1 MRRNLLTLCLLLSPL
16 TGAQRTEVVGYLPHY
31 RVDSL
36 NALPYDSLTD
46 VIFFSVEP
54 KVDGSI
60 DSFDAKPA
68 ILKKLRAL
76 TTPKGVKLHLCV
88 GGWRKSKGFSKMAA
102 NLSTRTAFVR
112 NLTAFLKTHQLDGA
126 DLDWEHPRSKSETV
140 SFQKLIIELKTVFR
154 PHDLEL
160 TVTVAGWGTYLHP
173 ETVPFVDRIQIMAY
187 DQGTP
192 HASFENAVKAIET
205 WRLKGVP
212 TEKLI
217 LGLPLY
223 GRNRERVAR
232 SYARI
237 IEEFDPPPSSDEAG
251 GFHFNGIDTLT
262 RKIRFVRKK
271 GLAGVM
277 FWELGQDAKGK
288 NSVVRTLPLRED
300 FSENEKEKGN
310 SR

>member
-1 MRRNLLTLCLLLSPL
+1 MHRNLWALCLLLSPL

-31 RVDSL
+31 RVEALD
-36 NALPYDSLTD
+36 ALPFETLTD

-60 DSFDAKPA
+60 DSSDAKPA

-126 DLDWEHPRSKSETV
+126 DLDWEHPRSKSEIE
-140 SFQKLIIELKTVFR
+140 SFQKLIIELKTALR
-154 PHDLEL
+154 PHGLEL

-192 HASFENAVKAIET
+192 HASFAGATKDMERWVKQGAP
-205 WRLKGVP
+205 KS
-212 TEKLI
+212 KLF
-217 LGLPLY
+217 LGLPFY
-223 GRNRERVAR
+223 GRNAKKEAMT
-232 SYARI
+232 YAEI
-237 IEEFDPPPSSDEAG
+237 IRRFKPSPDSDLAG
-251 GFHFNGIDTLT
+251 GYHFNGPATIAEKTAY
-262 RKIRFVRKK
+262 
-271 GLAGVM
+271 AGREGFGGIM
-277 FWELGQDAKGK
+277 IWELGQDAKGK
-288 NSVVRTLPLRED
+288 HSLLHAVQRGM
-300 FSENEKEKGN
+300 KK
-310 SR
+310 

>member
-1 MRRNLLTLCLLLSPL
+1 MHRNLLTLCLLLSPL

-60 DSFDAKPA
+60 DSSDAKPA

-126 DLDWEHPRSKSETV
+126 DLDWEHPRSKSEIE
-140 SFQKLIIELKTVFR
+140 SFQKLIIELKTAFR

-192 HASFENAVKAIET
+192 HASFAGATKDMERWVKQGAP
-205 WRLKGVP
+205 KS
-212 TEKLI
+212 KLF
-217 LGLPLY
+217 LGLPFY
-223 GRNRERVAR
+223 GRNAKKEAMT
-232 SYARI
+232 YAEI
-237 IEEFDPPPSSDEAG
+237 IRRFKPSPDSDLAG
-251 GFHFNGIDTLT
+251 GYHFNGPATIADKTAY
-262 RKIRFVRKK
+262 
-271 GLAGVM
+271 AGREGFGGIM
-277 FWELGQDAKGK
+277 IWELGQDAKGK
-288 NSVVRTLPLRED
+288 HSLFHAVQRGMKKQNRP
-300 FSENEKEKGN
+300 ENK
-310 SR
+310 

>member
-1 MRRNLLTLCLLLSPL
+1 MHRNLLVLCLLLSPL

-60 DSFDAKPA
+60 DSSDAKPA

-126 DLDWEHPRSKSETV
+126 DLDWEHPRSKSEIE
-140 SFQKLIIELKTVFR
+140 SFQKLIIELKTAFH
-154 PHDLEL
+154 PHGLEL

-192 HASFENAVKAIET
+192 HASFAGATKDMERWVKQGAP
-205 WRLKGVP
+205 KS
-212 TEKLI
+212 KLF
-217 LGLPLY
+217 LGLPFY
-223 GRNRERVAR
+223 GRNAKKEAMT
-232 SYARI
+232 YAEI
-237 IEEFDPPPSSDEAG
+237 IRRFKPSPDSDLAG
-251 GFHFNGIDTLT
+251 GYHFNGPATIAEKTAY
-262 RKIRFVRKK
+262 
-271 GLAGVM
+271 AGREGFGGIM
-277 FWELGQDAKGK
+277 IWELGQDAKGK
-288 NSVVRTLPLRED
+288 HSLLHAVQRGMKKQNRP
-300 FSENEKEKGN
+300 ENK
-310 SR
+310 